1 MRLAVLSGGG
11 KDSLYA
17 AYLMHSMGHELRYLL
32 TMYPAKAESYMFH
45 YPDVHMTELQ
55 AEAMGI
61 KRLVGTTPGEK
72 EEELVELRELMAMVG
87 GEVDGIVTGALASN
101 YQRSRIEAICKD
113 LGLASHAPLWQIDPE
128 KLWEGLL
135 GEGFEVIIT
144 SVSAQGLG
152 EGWLGR
158 RIDRQALQE
167 LTALARR
174 HRFHLGFEGG
184 EAETLVL
191 DMPLFR
197 KRIRVLKAR
206 REWDGTR
213 GQYTIEEA
221 ELVEKG

>member
-17 AYLMHSMGHELRYLL
+17 AYLMHSGGHELRYIL
-32 TMYPAKAESYMFH
+32 TMYPAKPESYMFH

-72 EEELVELRELMAMVG
+72 EEELVELRELVAMVR

-113 LGLASHAPLWQIDPE
+113 LGLVSHAPLWQIDPE

-158 RIDRQALQE
+158 RVDQGAFQE
-167 LTALARR
+167 LAELARR

-206 REWDGTR
+206 KEWDGTR
-213 GQYTIEEA
+213 GEYTIEEA
-221 ELVEKG
+221 ELVGKG